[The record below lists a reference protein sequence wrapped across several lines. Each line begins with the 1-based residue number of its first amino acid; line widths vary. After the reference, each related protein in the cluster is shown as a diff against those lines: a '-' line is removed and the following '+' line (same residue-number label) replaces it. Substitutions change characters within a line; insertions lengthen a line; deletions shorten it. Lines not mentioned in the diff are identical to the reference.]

1 MRLVKLLFLSLS
13 LVLLSGCA
21 SIFFNDYKQVV
32 RVISDPPGADIYN
45 QNGEKLG
52 VTPAY
57 VKVRRAKHSLLKLQL
72 PSGEIKSAQLDGQ
85 YRWSPSFYGN
95 LVFSTLA
102 PIGWA
107 TDYYLTDTAFQF
119 KDAAPIKFKSQASG
133 RSKNRKVVAVIAPPQ
148 SEWNMLSREVAEI
161 LVNYLRDRHPNKDI
175 KDYQETRYEFVKFHY
190 TFDHRAVGEELN
202 KILYATDADQY
213 VESSVEILDVEIRVK
228 VAVKDAFT
236 HETIQSFVIE
246 KPKNQFAIFKKSNM
260 IRSLSKYFAFFP
272 NAVGVDFGKFNSDLE
287 MKEGYYPGTE
297 KTIVGKQ
304 VPSKGL
310 DQWLGVFGSLNIS
323 YIRPPRREGSW
334 DWRFMFIPSAYLTA
348 LTFRYDD
355 LPQVNGVEFRRF
367 RVGMGYGAQ
376 GSVSS
381 RYGMIYV
388 SLVPTLNFSR
398 ITWSAEDSR
407 SEMQFGEVLY
417 LLEGGYQL
425 FVSESLA
432 FRIFGKTWMED
443 SERWSNILSD
453 AAGTRLEI
461 ERPRVTYGGVSILW
475 YWPGLHDKGLE
486 FLGFN

>member
-1 MRLVKLLFLSLS
+1 MRATKFFIFSFSLLFLP
-13 LVLLSGCA
+13 GCA

-32 RVISDPPGADIYN
+32 RVMSDPPGADIYN

-57 VKVRRAKHSLLKLQL
+57 VKVRRSKHSLLKLQL
-72 PSGEIKSAQLDGQ
+72 PNGEVKSVQLNGQ

-95 LVFSTLA
+95 LVFSTFA

-119 KDAAPIKFKSQASG
+119 KDPGSINFKSNTAG
-133 RSKNRKVVAVIAPPQ
+133 RTKNRKIVEVVAPPQ
-148 SEWNMLSREVAEI
+148 TEWNMLSREVAEI
-161 LVNYLRDRHPNKDI
+161 IVNQLRDRYPNKEV
-175 KDYQETRYEFVKFHY
+175 KDFQETRYEFVKFHY
-190 TFDHRAVGEELN
+190 TFDHRAIGEELD

-213 VESSVEILDVEIRVK
+213 VESNVEVLDSSVRIK
-228 VAVKDAFT
+228 VTVKDAFT
-236 HETIQSFVIE
+236 HEMVQTFVIE
-246 KPKNQFAIFKKSNM
+246 KPKGQFAIFRKSNT

-272 NAVGVDFGKFNSDLE
+272 NAVGIDFGRYSSNLD
-287 MKEGYYPGTE
+287 MKEGYHPGKE
-297 KTIVGKQ
+297 STIVGKQ

-310 DQWLGVFGSLNIS
+310 DQWLGVIGSLNIS
-323 YIRPPRREGSW
+323 YIRPPQRDGKW
-334 DWRFMFIPSAYLTA
+334 TWRFMFIPSAYLTA

-355 LPQVNGVEFRRF
+355 LPQVEGVEFRRF
-367 RVGMGYGAQ
+367 RIGMGYGAQ

-381 RYGMIYV
+381 RYGMMYASV
-388 SLVPTLNFSR
+388 VPTLNFSR

-407 SEMQFGEVLY
+407 SEMEFGEVLY
-417 LLEGGYQL
+417 LMEFGYQL

-432 FRIFGKTWMED
+432 LRIFGKTWVEN

-461 ERPRVTYGGVSILW
+461 ETPRVTYAGVSILW
-475 YWPGLHDKGLE
+475 YWPGLHDKGLQL
-486 FLGFN
+486 LGFN